1 MFMTRNG
8 QAPTIHPSAVVASSA
23 QIIGNVSIGESCYI
37 DYNVV
42 IESSGPPIEI
52 ADHVIVL
59 ANSVIR
65 SVGGVHRPAFAVRI
79 EDHTLIS
86 PSCSLVGC
94 QIGRNC
100 YLATGV
106 MIFQDAFI
114 GEGSRISAGAIV
126 HLKTILPPRTRVGL
140 RHIAARDVSGG
151 CLITADIE
159 AARKQVAAA
168 DFFGTVFG
176 EQEPKQDVLQAEV
189 MRILLQEA
197 LEWHDEPSGRNALK
211 SRIDF

>member
-1 MFMTRNG
+1 MFITRNG

-42 IESSGPPIEI
+42 IESSGTPIEI

-65 SVGGVHRPAFAVRI
+65 SVGGVHRPAFSVRI

-86 PSCSLVGC
+86 PLCSLVGC
-94 QIGRNC
+94 RIGRNC

-106 MIFQDAFI
+106 MIFQGAVIDHD
-114 GEGSRISAGAIV
+114 SRISAGAIV
-126 HLKTILPPRTRVGL
+126 HLKTILPPYTRVGL
-140 RHIAARDVSGG
+140 RHIAAPSANGG
-151 CLITADIE
+151 CLITADIQAVRE
-159 AARKQVAAA
+159 QIAAA

-176 EQEPKQDVLQAEV
+176 EQEQEQDVLQTKV
-189 MRILLQEA
+189 MRTSLQEV
-197 LEWHDEPSGRNALK
+197 LDWHDEPSWP
-211 SRIDF
+211 

>member
-1 MFMTRNG
+1 MG
-8 QAPTIHPSAVVASSA
+8 EDVKDITIHPSAVVAASA

-42 IESSGPPIEI
+42 IESSGTPIEI

-65 SVGGVHRPAFAVRI
+65 SVGGVHRPAFSVRI
-79 EDHTLIS
+79 QDHTLIS

-106 MIFQDAFI
+106 MIFQGAVI
-114 GEGSRISAGAIV
+114 GQDSRISAGAIV
-126 HLKTILPPRTRVGL
+126 HLKTILPPQTRVGL
-140 RHIAARDVSGG
+140 RHIAVPTVSGP
-151 CLITADIE
+151 LITADV
-159 AARKQVAAA
+159 Q
-168 DFFGTVFG
+168 
-176 EQEPKQDVLQAEV
+176 
-189 MRILLQEA
+189 
-197 LEWHDEPSGRNALK
+197 
-211 SRIDF
+211 

>member
-1 MFMTRNG
+1 MFITRNG
-8 QAPTIHPSAVVASSA
+8 QAPTVHPSAVVASSA

-65 SVGGVHRPAFAVRI
+65 SVGGVHRPAFSVHI

-106 MIFQDAFI
+106 MIFQGAVI
-114 GEGSRISAGAIV
+114 GHDSRISAGAIV
-126 HLKTILPPRTRVGL
+126 HLKTTLPPQTRVGL
-140 RHIAARDVSGG
+140 RHIAAPSVTGG

-159 AARKQVAAA
+159 AVREQIAAA

-176 EQEPKQDVLQAEV
+176 EQEQEQAALQTKV
-189 MRILLQEA
+189 METLLQEVSD
-197 LEWHDEPSGRNALK
+197 WHDEPS
-211 SRIDF
+211 